1 MLKDNLQKNEKQV
14 TLKLSEFLQNKAEF
28 KALHK
33 SHLSSWKP
41 SVHQVGDYIVRVASH
56 ANGIAIFIH
65 EKLLPHRKVNSI
77 VIPSHHFEF
86 AELVSFKK
94 EGPLDYS
101 FIFAMIHT
109 YHEEPCKILK
119 IIWRKS
125 SQSSSLEKFTIKER
139 PIV

>member
-1 MLKDNLQKNEKQV
+1 MKPN
-14 TLKLSEFLQNKAEF
+14 EFLQNKAEF

-33 SHLSSWKP
+33 SPLSSWKP
-41 SVHQVGDYIVRVASH
+41 SVHQVGDFIVRVASH
-56 ANGIAIFIH
+56 ANKIAIFIH

-101 FIFAMIHT
+101 FIFAMIT
-109 YHEEPCKILK
+109 SDEHEEPCRILK
-119 IIWRKS
+119 ISWRKS
-125 SQSSSLEKFTIKER
+125 SQASSLDKLTVHEQQ
-139 PIV
+139 PIVYDEEERFR